1 MSRGSQNSKAF
12 EVPVP
17 FLDFTGLQL
26 ISIVCFGKSQSEFFG
41 TAVWR
46 PVSVF
51 PKVSFLEIH
60 TEDLTVCF
68 LMPVFSRFFS
78 GWECSGAEE
87 EMHPGV
93 VVPGGATGGWGRS
106 RTHLEL
112 SHWILQSSFEHSGRR
127 WTTPTVTGKQPTTN
141 KSLEL
146 QLTLGCSRLNTKL
159 LSSSNVLA
167 QSPHRTLR
175 SQGAIF
181 LGQPSGPR
189 WSQPL
194 LSASSWAQRW
204 GQRNRKRKKPCA
216 RPLLQPEYF
225 GVQFELRCLQ
235 WQNTEGALT
244 DAPKN

>member
-93 VVPGGATGGWGRS
+93 VVPGGG
-106 RTHLEL
+106 H
-112 SHWILQSSFEHSGRR
+112 R
-127 WTTPTVTGKQPTTN
+127 WVGKEPY
-141 KSLEL
+141 
-146 QLTLGCSRLNTKL
+146 
-159 LSSSNVLA
+159 
-167 QSPHRTLR
+167 
-175 SQGAIF
+175 
-181 LGQPSGPR
+181 PSGA
-189 WSQPL
+189 QPL
-194 LSASSWAQRW
+194 DSA
-204 GQRNRKRKKPCA
+204 K
-216 RPLLQPEYF
+216 
-225 GVQFELRCLQ
+225 QF
-235 WQNTEGALT
+235 
-244 DAPKN
+244 